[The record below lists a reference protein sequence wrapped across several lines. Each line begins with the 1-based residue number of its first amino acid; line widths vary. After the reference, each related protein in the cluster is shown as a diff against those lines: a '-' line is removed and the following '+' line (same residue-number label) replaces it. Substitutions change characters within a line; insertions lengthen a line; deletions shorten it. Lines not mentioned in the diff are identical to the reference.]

1 MSLHWIYVLEIQIS
15 DRKCMF
21 EQKLSAKNEPK
32 ESIEWKLLPETS
44 RTKSSTHSSKIGE
57 GGSVPQSFSY
67 DFNSGSWFVALWGGA
82 TVPETTT
89 PKNESRIS
97 GHQTTENEMAKEE
110 DWWLCHGFGSD
121 AFCML
126 TFWTRTKF
134 SIAGRFSQNQDAKCG
149 SCTENL
155 EPAKYSFEMA
165 VKEQLN
171 KHSNSNS
178 SKTIAEEY
186 LAFCSFRFVSLFW
199 QQIESLPFRSNTE
212 GDVSKNE
219 RFRTGTVGW
228 NARNTYHL
236 FWQF

>member
-134 SIAGRFSQNQDAKCG
+134 SIEALSALICTVPVDLLETGRSAGVGRSKNSPRLRGGLVRNWNGTDLLEETRPCLRF
-149 SCTENL
+149 L
-155 EPAKYSFEMA
+155 WWFEMYLHF
-165 VKEQLN
+165 Q
-171 KHSNSNS
+171 
-178 SKTIAEEY
+178 TIH
-186 LAFCSFRFVSLFW
+186 F
-199 QQIESLPFRSNTE
+199 
-212 GDVSKNE
+212 
-219 RFRTGTVGW
+219 
-228 NARNTYHL
+228 H
-236 FWQF
+236 